1 MDAISVFMDFLM
13 MRRNTWKNQLSSK
26 VSDEQW
32 IIKLVYYL
40 KFQISALTHQQMSYL
55 NFSNSKA
62 CLSCVV
68 FQIFWYISFQMN

>member
-26 VSDEQW
+26 VSDEQL

-40 KFQISALTHQQMSYL
+40 KF
-55 NFSNSKA
+55 
-62 CLSCVV
+62 
-68 FQIFWYISFQMN
+68 